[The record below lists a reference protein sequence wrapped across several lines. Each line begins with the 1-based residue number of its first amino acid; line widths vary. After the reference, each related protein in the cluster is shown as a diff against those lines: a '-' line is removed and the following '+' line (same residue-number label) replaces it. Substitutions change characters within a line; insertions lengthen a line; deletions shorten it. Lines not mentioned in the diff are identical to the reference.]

1 MRTRNVNIKELKN
14 SLRLHSRSFRE
25 SMEENRKKKA
35 DASIFR
41 RLTSLREYAQA
52 RWIYTYVSKP
62 IEVDTIA
69 LIRRALADEK
79 HVAVPRCV
87 PGTREMEFY

>member
-1 MRTRNVNIKELKN
+1 MRTRNINIKELKN

-25 SMEENRKKKA
+25 NMEENRKRKA

-41 RLTSLREYAQA
+41 RLTSLREYVQA

-62 IEVDTIA
+62 IEVD
-69 LIRRALADEK
+69 
-79 HVAVPRCV
+79 
-87 PGTREMEFY
+87 